1 MSPLGHRVAAGP
13 GRVDLISAIVAFKVV
28 KILFLVALA
37 IAAFVLAESNAYA
50 LLFRAVR
57 WLGLDGSRRVSH
69 VIALAGRQP
78 PSHIVLAGIGALCYA
93 AVFAVEAWG
102 LHRRLRWA
110 EWLTVVVTASA
121 LPFEIY
127 ELVHHTSAGKIAV
140 LIINVLVIVYLVR
153 VRVRE
158 RRRR

>member
-1 MSPLGHRVAAGP
+1 MSPLGNRNAAEP
-13 GRVDLISAIVAFKVV
+13 GRIDLISAIVAFKVIKV
-28 KILFLVALA
+28 VFLVALA
-37 IAAFVLAESNAYA
+37 IAAFVVAESGVYTT
-50 LLFRAVR
+50 LLRAAR
-57 WLGLDGSRRVSH
+57 WFGLDGSRRVSH
-69 VIALAGRQP
+69 VIHLAGRQP

-110 EWLTVVVTASA
+110 EWLTVFVTASA

-127 ELVHHTSAGKIAV
+127 ELVHHPSAGKIIT
-140 LIINVLVIVYLVR
+140 LIINVIVIIYLVH
-153 VRVRE
+153 VRLRE

>member
-1 MSPLGHRVAAGP
+1 MSPLGNRSAAEP
-13 GRVDLISAIVAFKVV
+13 GRIDLISAIVAFKVV

-37 IAAFVLAESNAYA
+37 IAAFVLAESDAYTT
-50 LLFRAVR
+50 LFGAAR
-57 WLGLDGSRRVSH
+57 WLGLDGSQRVSH

-78 PSHIVLAGIGALCYA
+78 PSHIALAGIGALCYA

-110 EWLTVVVTASA
+110 EWLTVFVTASA

-127 ELVHHTSAGKIAV
+127 ELVHHTSAGKIVV
-140 LIINVLVIVYLVR
+140 LIINVLVIIYLVYIR
-153 VRVRE
+153 LRE